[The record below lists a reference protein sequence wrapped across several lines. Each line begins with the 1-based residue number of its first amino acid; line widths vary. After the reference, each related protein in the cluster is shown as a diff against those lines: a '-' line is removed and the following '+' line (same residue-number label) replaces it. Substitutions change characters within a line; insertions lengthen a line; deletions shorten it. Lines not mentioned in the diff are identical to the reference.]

1 MGSVTATEARAAAR
15 LRRRRLTEVR
25 QSLRG
30 LNNQLSLF
38 NRHVSGRAELKD
50 VDLDCLEL
58 INLHGPISPT
68 VLARQAGLHPATM
81 TGVLDRLERGGW
93 VTRERDPATPDRRA
107 VRVRAL
113 PDRAPELFKL
123 FGGMNTALDRICA
136 DYTDAEI
143 ELINGFLN
151 RTLAAA
157 RTAAD
162 ELNSDGP
169 EVEQAQNVGT
179 RTTATA

>member
-1 MGSVTATEARAAAR
+1 MTATEAAAVR
-15 LRRRRLTEVR
+15 RRRRRLITDVR

-38 NRHVSGRAELKD
+38 NRHVSGQAELKD

-58 INLHGPISPT
+58 LNLHGPISPT

-93 VTRERDPATPDRRA
+93 VTRERDPEIPDRRA
-107 VRVRAL
+107 IRVRAL
-113 PDRAPELFKL
+113 PDRAPELYEL

-136 DYTDAEI
+136 DYTDAEL
-143 ELINGFLN
+143 ELITDFMN

-162 ELNSDGP
+162 NLD
-169 EVEQAQNVGT
+169 T
-179 RTTATA
+179 